1 MTTETIKTLKARI
14 LEELSEL
21 SEDKNGDFE
30 TTHSKADDLLVEFLK
45 RLGHTDI
52 VEAYEKVGKWY
63 A

>member
-1 MTTETIKTLKARI
+1 MTTETIKALKARV
-14 LEELSEL
+14 LGELSKL
-21 SEDKNGDFE
+21 SEDKNDDFE
-30 TTHSKADDLLVEFLK
+30 TTHPKADDLLCEFLK